1 MSLLTALGLPAL
13 TDAEPV
19 AASPGPQAPQ
29 GEGPSRGKV
38 DVGEPTVK
46 PRRTRMTSITV
57 AGRKLDL
64 WGLVDKDGAVA
75 QSGGKPPL
83 DLLTSIN
90 RAAIELWK
98 TNETTLLV
106 RVPMWRKAVADVRA
120 TTTKAAGEF
129 KKAEAMVRGMK
140 DRRDKG
146 GDFFE
151 DVNGY
156 LKALAEVKALGGAI
170 QSAQLGYEKS
180 LAELES
186 KIGLKGF
193 EEGKDDVEKKKE
205 ELDAKKAELAEA
217 QAIFGKVLE
226 IGKKVLSADWKGL
239 ADQAVGYIKDKAEEA
254 VRDAIL
260 GKLFDVDIKRLTEA
274 LDEAKRKTA
283 AAKAK
288 WLEKAV
294 EAATL
299 GMRQAATDFDNARG
313 KLRAA
318 LADLARNQGNAVGA
332 LKRNESTRPL
342 GQLIEQRGGQLAAD
356 RQGARGRAQ
365 LREGGRLG
373 GHAGQVA
380 APAVRAT
387 VDRDRPP
394 QGRCGLPQRL
404 GLGQGGPRGGR
415 HQRRPDGPRGRRG
428 RGAAGRGERGAR
440 PIWAAMREAGP
451 MGPYNKAIETI
462 DKALQDRAADALN
475 LAGPGSSF
483 AGSRSGGAYEKT
495 RSVARNR
502 DRLALSDQ
510 GRAEETLGGRAGS
523 ARSEREHH
531 KGVTAA
537 AASRPCKS
545 VIRPTA
551 SRADRSWNV
560 AIGSGVQR
568 GHHVPADRARR
579 PASYALRGF
588 AFPIGRPSTF
598 VTGVTPPSVPV
609 TNASSAEY
617 TCASV
622 KSHSRAT
629 PPAAVQASI
638 TFRCVIPLNE

>member
-1 MSLLTALGLPAL
+1 MGLLTALGLSAHG
-13 TDAEPV
+13 AAGPV
-19 AASPGPQAPQ
+19 TATPGPL
-29 GEGPSRGKV
+29 GPLGPKAQSGTKV
-38 DVGEPTVK
+38 AVGEPTVK
-46 PRRTRMTSITV
+46 PRRTRMTAITV

-106 RVPMWRKAVADVRA
+106 RVPVWQKAVSNVRG

-129 KKAEAMVRGMK
+129 KKAAALVRGMK
-140 DRRDKG
+140 DRRDQG
-146 GDFFE
+146 GNFFE

-156 LKALAEVKALGGAI
+156 LNALAEVKALAGAI

-193 EEGKDDVEKKKE
+193 EEGKDDVEKKKA
-205 ELDAKKAELAEA
+205 ELDAKKAELAEV

-239 ADQAVGYIKDKAEEA
+239 ADQAMGYIKDKAEEA

-260 GKLFDVDIKRLTEA
+260 GKLFDVDIKRLTDA
-274 LDEAKRKTA
+274 LDEAKAKTA

-318 LADLARNQGNAVGA
+318 LANLARNQGNAVGA

-342 GQLIEQRGGQLAAD
+342 GQLIEQRGAQLAVIGKAREVVHSFIRVAD
-356 RQGARGRAQ
+356 SVVTQAKLLRQQYARLSIEIGH
-365 LREGGRLG
+365 LRDDAVYRSDSAWGKEVL
-373 GHAGQVA
+373 AVA
-380 APAVRAT
+380 VINAALMVRV
-387 VDRDRPP
+387 VD
-394 QGRCGLPQRL
+394 
-404 GLGQGGPRGGR
+404 
-415 HQRRPDGPRGRRG
+415 
-428 RGAAGRGERGAR
+428 AAGGLRSEANVALTYLGSDA
-440 PIWAAMREAGP
+440 EAGP

-462 DKALQDRAADALN
+462 DKALQ
-475 LAGPGSSF
+475 
-483 AGSRSGGAYEKT
+483 T
-495 RSVARNR
+495 
-502 DRLALSDQ
+502 
-510 GRAEETLGGRAGS
+510 
-523 ARSEREHH
+523 
-531 KGVTAA
+531 
-537 AASRPCKS
+537 
-545 VIRPTA
+545 
-551 SRADRSWNV
+551 
-560 AIGSGVQR
+560 
-568 GHHVPADRARR
+568 
-579 PASYALRGF
+579 
-588 AFPIGRPSTF
+588 
-598 VTGVTPPSVPV
+598 
-609 TNASSAEY
+609 
-617 TCASV
+617 
-622 KSHSRAT
+622 
-629 PPAAVQASI
+629 
-638 TFRCVIPLNE
+638 